1 MAGKE
6 DVARVL
12 SRLKEE
18 IRRQKPPDTD
28 TSRPEKTI
36 SLRRVYATTY
46 VNPHLPIGWPE
57 MPQGILP
64 KIAAI
69 VQKVVR
75 RLLRW
80 YINPIVEQQNAYNS
94 AVTTVL
100 QSMVQQLEAL
110 KRYQEEVEIAK
121 LRLQRLERNVR
132 QAQDPGTQVVPGTH
146 ALSPTPAV
154 PALDYFQLELKYRGS
169 HLLRERHKPYLEF
182 FQGCQDVLDIGC
194 GRGEFV
200 ATLVEN
206 GTRARGI
213 DLDGDMVA
221 YAQERGVPVEQ
232 AEAIAYLQGLPD
244 GSLGGVFAAQV
255 VEHLQPRQLAH
266 LLQLC
271 HDKMAD
277 DAPIVLE
284 TLNPTCLWSMAN
296 WFVIDPTH
304 VWPIH
309 CETLKFMLENAGF
322 WKIESRF
329 LSPVPVDGQL
339 LVFPEQATLKRTD
352 PEAVALLNHNMARL
366 NEFLFGYQDY
376 AVIAR
381 RPPRDVGDQA

>member
-1 MAGKE
+1 MAQKE

-18 IRRQKPPDTD
+18 VRKQKPLDAEALPA
-28 TSRPEKTI
+28 EKTI
-36 SLRRVYATTY
+36 SLRRVHATTY

-57 MPQGILP
+57 LPSGILP

-100 QSMVQQLEAL
+100 QSMVQQIEAL
-110 KRYQEEVEIAK
+110 KRYQEEVEVAK
-121 LRLQRLERNVR
+121 LRLQRLERGAR
-132 QAQDPGTQVVPGTH
+132 TAQAPAPA
-146 ALSPTPAV
+146 ALEGAQAPSPTFAA
-154 PALDYFQLELKYRGS
+154 PALDYFQLELKFRGP
-169 HLLRERHKPYLEF
+169 HLLRERYRPYLAY
-182 FQGCQDVLDIGC
+182 FQGCRNVLDIGC
-194 GRGEFV
+194 GRGDFV
-200 ATLVEN
+200 SMLIAD
-206 GTRARGI
+206 GIGARGI
-213 DLDGDMVA
+213 DLDADAVA
-221 YAQERGVPVEQ
+221 YAQERDVPVEQ

-244 GSLGGVFAAQV
+244 GSLDGVFAAQV
-255 VEHLQPRQLAH
+255 VEHLQPRDLAQ

-271 HDKMAD
+271 HDKMQH

-284 TLNPTCLWSMAN
+284 TLNPACLWSMAN

-309 CETLKFMLENAGF
+309 SETLKFMLENAGF
-322 WKIESRF
+322 WGIECQF
-329 LSPVPVDGQL
+329 LSPMPVDGQL
-339 LVFPEQATLKRTD
+339 LTFPQQATFKGTD
-352 PEAVALLNHNMARL
+352 PEVIALLNHNIARL
-366 NEFLFGYQDY
+366 NDFLFGYQDY
-376 AVIAR
+376 ALFAR
-381 RPPRDVGDQA
+381 RPPRDLAEQA

>member
-1 MAGKE
+1 MAEKE
-6 DVARVL
+6 DLARVL

-18 IRRQKPPDTD
+18 IRRHKPQDTEAL
-28 TSRPEKTI
+28 PAEKTI

-57 MPQGILP
+57 LPSGILP
-64 KIAAI
+64 KIAAM

-100 QSMVQQLEAL
+100 QSMVQQIEAL
-110 KRYQEEVEIAK
+110 KQYQGEVEIAK
-121 LRLQRLERNVR
+121 LRLQRLERGARTV
-132 QAQDPGTQVVPGTH
+132 QAPATVAIDRARVPPA
-146 ALSPTPAV
+146 ALTG
-154 PALDYFQLELKYRGS
+154 PALDYFQLELKFRGP
-169 HLLRERHKPYLEF
+169 HLLRERHKPYLEHF
-182 FQGCQDVLDIGC
+182 RGCQNVLDIGC

-200 ATLVEN
+200 SMLVQS
-206 GTRARGI
+206 GTQARGI
-213 DLDGDMVA
+213 DLDADAVA
-221 YAQERGVPVEQ
+221 YAQERGIPVEQ
-232 AEAIAYLQGLPD
+232 AEATAYLQGLPD
-244 GSLGGVFAAQV
+244 GSLDGVFAAQV
-255 VEHLQPRQLAH
+255 VEHLQPRNLAQ

-271 HDKMAD
+271 HDKMLD
-277 DAPIVLE
+277 NAPIVLE

-309 CETLKFMLENAGF
+309 SETLKFMLENAGF
-322 WKIESRF
+322 WKIECHF
-329 LSPVPVDGQL
+329 LSPMPVDGRL
-339 LVFPEQATLKRTD
+339 LTFPEQATFKSTD
-352 PEAVALLNHNMARL
+352 PEVVALLNHNIARL
-366 NEFLFGYQDY
+366 NQFLFGYQDY

-381 RPPRDVGDQA
+381 RPPRDVGEQA